1 MGLHRFSLG
10 ICIILTLAS
19 CSPIRTQHG
28 FNANDRLVA
37 AAQKHT
43 LSKREVL
50 MRFGPASF
58 SEQIEDGEMAYY
70 VSYTKERFAFFKP
83 DVTERTVTALNF
95 KNGILVDMKQ
105 YGLED
110 GHIIDINTRKTPNY
124 GKDLNA
130 IQQILSNVGRFNS
143 VAGQGRND
151 GSVLGRIPGGL

>member
-1 MGLHRFSLG
+1 MRLHQFLLCICTILSL
-10 ICIILTLAS
+10 TS

-28 FNANDRLVA
+28 FNANDRLVQA
-37 AAQKHT
+37 AKNHT
-43 LSKREVL
+43 LSKNEVL

-58 SEQIEDGEMAYY
+58 SEQTGDSEMAYY
-70 VSYTKERFAFFKP
+70 VSYVKERFAFFKP
-83 DVTERTVTALNF
+83 DITERTVTALNF
-95 KNGILVDMKQ
+95 QEGILVDMKQ

-110 GHIIDINTRKTPNY
+110 GHIIDINTRKTPTY

-143 VAGQGRND
+143 VPGQGQND